1 LLRSF
6 TCRRCGQLVF
16 CENVACLRCGAPL
29 GVVPE
34 ARELATVADAAADGL
49 AASLAAEDAERWAVF
64 PLDQP
69 GLPLTT
75 RAGNPERGLAV
86 AGL

>member
-6 TCRRCGQLVF
+6 TRRRCGQLVF
-16 CENVACLRCGAPL
+16 FENVACLRCGAPV

-34 ARELATVADAAADGL
+34 ARELATVADAAPDGL
-49 AASLAAEDAERWAVF
+49 AATLAAEDPARWAVF

-75 RAGNPERGLAV
+75 RAEDPERGLAG
-86 AGL
+86 AGR

>member
-16 CENVACLRCGAPL
+16 FENVACLRRGAPL

-34 ARELATVADAAADGL
+34 ARELAAVGDAAADGL
-49 AASLAAEDAERWAVF
+49 AATLAADDATRRVVF
-64 PLDQP
+64 PLDEP
-69 GLPLTT
+69 GLPAT
-75 RAGNPERGLAV
+75 RAQDSEQGLAG
-86 AGL
+86 AGR

>member
-34 ARELATVADAAADGL
+34 ARELATVADAAPDGL
-49 AASLAAEDAERWAVF
+49 AATLAAEDAERWAVF

-75 RAGNPERGLAV
+75 RAEDPERGLAG

>member
-6 TCRRCGQLVF
+6 TRRRCGQLVF
-16 CENVACLRCGAPL
+16 FENVACVRCGAPL

-49 AASLAAEDAERWAVF
+49 AATLAAEDAERRVVF
-64 PLDQP
+64 RLDEP

-75 RAGNPERGLAV
+75 RAEDPERGLAG
-86 AGL
+86 AGR